1 MIERINRAKAPF
13 YVQFELTEKCN
24 NKCYFCYN
32 PLGHVTGNELTTNQV
47 KNILEQL
54 REMNVFRINFNGGEP
69 LTRKDIKEIIKHMI
83 LVLNCI

>member
-32 PLGHVTGNELTTNQV
+32 PLGHVTGNELTTNQI

-54 REMNVFRINFNGGEP
+54 REMNVFRAIPHNEVCLKIRHP
-69 LTRKDIKEIIKHMI
+69 QLIK
-83 LVLNCI
+83 